1 MHLENKFNENWL
13 LNEIDMELKN
23 CEKIKKF
30 TEIDDKLNKEKEP
43 RRMGFGNY
51 EEEGQ
56 DECVCIKE
64 ESRY

>member
-1 MHLENKFNENWL
+1 
-13 LNEIDMELKN
+13 MELKN

-30 TEIDDKLNKEKEP
+30 TEIDDKLNKEKGT

-56 DECVCIKE
+56 DESIHE
-64 ESRY
+64 EKNFKYESNKTRNRI